1 KAASLTG
8 LDHKTLRKAVRNG
21 TLSRVTAIPKGARPG
36 GASAHGP
43 VPHYTTV
50 GEVNRYLDLRPERSW
65 RGDYAK
71 IIRLLILLGCRFS
84 EIAGLRRSEFD
95 LDKRFLH
102 IKTKLSDGRRRI
114 KSRGGKKKDLVL
126 YLPQAAIDIIASV
139 EGDREVLF
147 GSAEHGTRSNGAVKD
162 DLDDI
167 ICTNEGGDP
176 QVLRD
181 WRKMIRATSRQL
193 KLNNRSQ
200 EVIEAVLKTAE
211 GRALY
216 ERLIPKPWRL
226 HWLRH
231 SFTTHL
237 KNTLHIRRDLV
248 EAMVNHA
255 EHGQAATYTHT
266 TLDGK
271 PNEGFL
277 AQQKPVLDEWAKII
291 REAADRVERKAVNVT
306 SLFPAKT
313 AA

>member
-1 KAASLTG
+1 MQAAKLAKF
-8 LDHKTLRKAVRNG
+8 DRKTLANAVRDGKLSLVANPQRVRPAG
-21 TLSRVTAIPKGARPG
+21 TPAQGRIP
-36 GASAHGP
+36 HC
-43 VPHYTTV
+43 TTV
-50 GEVNRYLDLRPERSW
+50 GELNRYIDALTMRSW

-102 IKTKLSDGRRRI
+102 IKTKLPDGRRRI
-114 KSRGGKKKDLVL
+114 KSPGGKKKDLVL
-126 YLPQAAIDIIASV
+126 NLPQAAIDIIASV
-139 EGDREVLF
+139 KGAREVLF

-167 ICTNEGGDP
+167 ICSNEGGDL

-193 KLNNRSQ
+193 KLDNRSP

-237 KNTLHIRRDLV
+237 KNTLHIRR
-248 EAMVNHA
+248 
-255 EHGQAATYTHT
+255 
-266 TLDGK
+266 
-271 PNEGFL
+271 
-277 AQQKPVLDEWAKII
+277 
-291 REAADRVERKAVNVT
+291 
-306 SLFPAKT
+306 
-313 AA
+313 